1 MNMTLPQSE
10 ELSTSAM
17 NRVFDDTT
25 ATYKFYW
32 LLALL
37 DMHVKEQLDEMLA
50 PDGKRRKPLIL
61 KAFLES

>member
-1 MNMTLPQSE
+1 MTLPQSE